1 MFDTQKISFDDFAF
15 GYKHGVYVFVKDA
28 CDWCK
33 RYKQEI
39 EYINNHYL
47 FVVEV
52 STAKQ
57 EELLDKILGRQ
68 TAFPITVGY
77 EDNVVKFARTGV
89 QWEEQQ
95 AKEILPFLKRFGD
108 VPLSDAEKQRRLEK
122 QRNRCMLTYYVFPSN
137 ATPDERYEWIAKK
150 AAFYNELP
158 IDISAVGCELPND
171 ERERMLESQYATA
184 KMIVFT
190 KGEHSQLAPFENKIV
205 LGYAIANQEV
215 KFITRDIAERIENQK
230 DEND

>member
-47 FVVEV
+47 YVVEV
-52 STAKQ
+52 ATAKQ
-57 EELLDKILGRQ
+57 EELLDKILARQ

-77 EDNVVKFARTGV
+77 VDNVIKFAKTGV

-95 AKEILPFLKRFGD
+95 AKEIIPFLKQFGD
-108 VPLSDAEKQRRLEK
+108 VPLSDAEIQRRLEK

-137 ATPDERYEWIAKK
+137 VTDEERKAWVEKK
-150 AAFYNELP
+150 CASFNELP
-158 IDISAVGCELPND
+158 IDISTVGIGLSED
-171 ERERMLESQYATA
+171 ERERMLESQYTSA
-184 KMIVFT
+184 KMVVFK
-190 KGEHSQLAPFENKIV
+190 KGEHSTLAPFENKIM

-215 KFITRDIAERIENQK
+215 KFITRNITED
-230 DEND
+230 D

>member
-47 FVVEV
+47 YIVEV
-52 STAKQ
+52 ATAKQ
-57 EELLDKILGRQ
+57 EELLDKILARQ

-77 EDNVVKFARTGV
+77 VDNVIKFAKTGV

-95 AKEILPFLKRFGD
+95 AKEIIPFLKQFGD
-108 VPLSDAEKQRRLEK
+108 VPLSDAEIQRRLEK

-137 ATPDERYEWIAKK
+137 VTDEERKEWVEKK
-150 AAFYNELP
+150 CASFNELP
-158 IDISAVGCELPND
+158 IDISTVGIGLSED
-171 ERERMLESQYATA
+171 ERERMLESQYTSA
-184 KMIVFT
+184 KMVVFK
-190 KGEHSQLAPFENKIV
+190 KGEHSTLAPFENKIM

-215 KFITRDIAERIENQK
+215 KFITRNITD
-230 DEND
+230 ND

>member
-15 GYKHGVYVFVKDA
+15 NYKHGVYVFVKDA

-33 RYKQEI
+33 RYKQEL

-47 FVVEV
+47 KVVEV
-52 STAKQ
+52 ATAKQ

-77 EDNVVKFARTGV
+77 VDNVIKFAKTGV

-95 AKEILPFLKRFGD
+95 AKEILPFLKQFGT
-108 VPLSDAEKQRRLEK
+108 VPLSEAEIQRRIEKQK
-122 QRNRCMLTYYVFPSN
+122 NRCMITYYVFPSN
-137 ATPDERYEWIAKK
+137 VTEEERAEWVEKK
-150 AAFYNELP
+150 AAAFNELP
-158 IDISAVGCELPND
+158 IDVSKVGIRLSEE
-171 ERERMLESQYATA
+171 ERERMLESQYTSA
-184 KMIVFT
+184 KMVVFR
-190 KGEHSQLAPFENKIV
+190 KGDHSTLAPFENKIM

-215 KFITRDIAERIENQK
+215 KFITRDINQ
-230 DEND
+230 ND

>member
-39 EYINNHYL
+39 EHINNHYL

-108 VPLSDAEKQRRLEK
+108 APLSDAEIQRRLEK
-122 QRNRCMLTYYVFPSN
+122 QRNRCMLTYYVFPTN
-137 ATPDERYEWIAKK
+137 ATIDERNAWIAKK
-150 AAFYNELP
+150 AAAYNELP
-158 IDISAVGCELPND
+158 IDISAVGRELPND
-171 ERERMLESQYATA
+171 ERERMLESQYASA

-190 KGEHSQLAPFENKIV
+190 KGEHSTLAPFENKIV

-215 KFITRDIAERIENQK
+215 KFTTRDIDECVENQK
-230 DEND
+230 DEK

>member
-47 FVVEV
+47 YVVEV
-52 STAKQ
+52 ATAKQ
-57 EELLDKILGRQ
+57 EELLDKILARQ

-77 EDNVVKFARTGV
+77 VDNVIKFAKTGV

-95 AKEILPFLKRFGD
+95 AKEIIPFLKQFGD
-108 VPLSDAEKQRRLEK
+108 VPLSDSEIQRRLEK
-122 QRNRCMLTYYVFPSN
+122 QRNRCMLTYYIFPSN
-137 ATPDERYEWIAKK
+137 VTDEERKEWVEKK
-150 AAFYNELP
+150 CASFNELP
-158 IDISAVGCELPND
+158 IDISTVGIGLSED
-171 ERERMLESQYATA
+171 ERERMLESQYTSA
-184 KMIVFT
+184 KMVVFK
-190 KGEHSQLAPFENKIV
+190 KGEHSTLAPFENKIM

-215 KFITRDIAERIENQK
+215 KFITRNITEE
-230 DEND
+230 